1 MIVVSKRSRIIT
13 IIIISALSVYAI
25 VSLYVIWELIIPLN
39 REEQENRQEI
49 AELEQRI
56 ADLEFM
62 LENTD
67 DPDVIRRIAEELL
80 GLVSP
85 DEIVITSGGN
95 GG

>member
-1 MIVVSKRSRIIT
+1 MSKRSRIIT

-25 VSLYVIWELIIPLN
+25 VSLYVIWELTIPLN
-39 REEQENRQEI
+39 RVQQDNRQEI